1 MLFLWLLYS
10 PSGEVTMQETAWR
23 LCLLCSLVQRCPEG
37 LGIRRGDRH
46 IDGTT
51 ELGCSLL
58 GGSLSQ
64 AMRCMWCVA
73 VNWGNNYLLNKTYV
87 YVFSPRKQRIFWIM
101 LFSEYLLTS
110 TTHYGETIIKI
121 LFWRKGPGWERCRN
135 SLLPSWIQCCQCLLE
150 VNIHHSSSSRTL
162 FWFGQGEKNVW
173 ASV

>member
-1 MLFLWLLYS
+1 MSVLLFLLLPPISSTSSPSSNFTDKRGGLISSCVHPLLLWWLMLFLWLLYF
-10 PSGEVTMQETAWR
+10 PSGEVTVQETAWR

-37 LGIRRGDRH
+37 LRIRRGDRD

-64 AMRCMWCVA
+64 AMRCMRCVA

-101 LFSEYLLTS
+101 LFSEYLLTLAPLVM
-110 TTHYGETIIKI
+110 GK
-121 LFWRKGPGWERCRN
+121 L
-135 SLLPSWIQCCQCLLE
+135 
-150 VNIHHSSSSRTL
+150 
-162 FWFGQGEKNVW
+162 
-173 ASV
+173 